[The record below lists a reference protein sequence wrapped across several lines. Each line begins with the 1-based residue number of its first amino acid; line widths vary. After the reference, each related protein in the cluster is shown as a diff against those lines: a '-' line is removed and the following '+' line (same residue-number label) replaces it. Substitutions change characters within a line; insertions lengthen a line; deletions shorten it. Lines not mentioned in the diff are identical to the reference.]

1 MDDRINAR
9 LDAASAR
16 RLAELTTGTGKS
28 VSHVVREA
36 IAVYHAQ
43 MIKPR
48 PKSKFLAL
56 AGTGNSGR
64 SDGSANVKPIVA
76 GILDAKYG
84 LAPVASPAAPPAPA
98 VRRRRR

>member
-9 LDAASAR
+9 LDEASAR

-28 VSHVVREA
+28 VSRVVREA

-43 MIKPR
+43 MVKPR

-64 SDGSANVKPIVA
+64 SDGSANVKAIVA
-76 GILDAKYG
+76 DLLEAKYG
-84 LAPVASPAAPPAPA
+84 LAPVAPPAAPAAPA
-98 VRRRRR
+98 SRRRRR